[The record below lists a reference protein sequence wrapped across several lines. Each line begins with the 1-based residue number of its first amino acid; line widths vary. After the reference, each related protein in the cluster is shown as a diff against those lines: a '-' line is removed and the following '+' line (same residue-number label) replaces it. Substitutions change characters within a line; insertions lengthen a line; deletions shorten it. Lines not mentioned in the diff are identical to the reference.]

1 MLFAGDTRAT
11 SISFYMQLPGLFC
24 ISIMLPFFSVECLV
38 YFFSFSFAVGN
49 VFQGSDRV
57 MQKVASQQGCE
68 RVDTC
73 AMSNA
78 MNRCSDGLLSGK
90 EHVPVLIIHGM
101 KLRK

>member
-1 MLFAGDTRAT
+1 M
-11 SISFYMQLPGLFC
+11 
-24 ISIMLPFFSVECLV
+24 
-38 YFFSFSFAVGN
+38 
-49 VFQGSDRV
+49 

-101 KLRK
+101 KLRKYHRRRDEEQ